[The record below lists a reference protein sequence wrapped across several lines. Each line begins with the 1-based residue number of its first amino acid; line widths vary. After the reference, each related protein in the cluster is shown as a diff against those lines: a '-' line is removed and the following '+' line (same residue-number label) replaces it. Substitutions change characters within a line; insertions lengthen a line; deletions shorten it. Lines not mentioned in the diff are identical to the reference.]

1 MQILRHRDSRIEGFT
16 QLLAVCRVKGLV
28 VVAATLAATAEGI
41 VYAKSA
47 YRRRRARTCVARRR
61 RRSTGTVSRSGA
73 APALS
78 SHAERPVSGR
88 DSTSS
93 AGCLRWRVQSRKR
106 SGGVL
111 TVRVSSSHRDRSNMW
126 RLRGA
131 LLLLGTLLESTLGQ
145 RVGELCPVGI
155 ASMSS
160 FSHVQESTGLRQIST
175 RWLPSHGV
183 DFE

>member
-1 MQILRHRDSRIEGFT
+1 MVESSIARDPLSNGILTSFVFTIWYLYGWIHTTVALSTCATMDSTMLRTWIDSHPEISQ
-16 QLLAVCRVKGLV
+16 QLLRVL
-28 VVAATLAATAEGI
+28 
-41 VYAKSA
+41 
-47 YRRRRARTCVARRR
+47 
-61 RRSTGTVSRSGA
+61 RSDVGA

-111 TVRVSSSHRDRSNMW
+111 TVIVSSSHRDRSNMW

-145 RVGELCPVGI
+145 RVGELGPK
-155 ASMSS
+155 
-160 FSHVQESTGLRQIST
+160 
-175 RWLPSHGV
+175 
-183 DFE
+183 